1 MAAPGG
7 GPQASRA
14 GSPADPGTLRV
25 LGRNLAA
32 WLAVLAGRPRKPSRT
47 PGFKALVLAHRRQAA
62 VALGVILATMLVVDP
77 FAARV
82 RATPRFV
89 IDIFETITDFGR
101 SAWILVPAAGLILW
115 FAALM
120 RPSLDRVSR
129 AVLAA
134 VVVRLGFVFV
144 AVGLPGL
151 VGTIIKRWIGRLR
164 PSELGPFV
172 YAPLSWR
179 SEYASLPSG
188 HTVTSFAALVAIGAV
203 WPAARPV
210 MWIYAL
216 LIAASRIIV
225 SAHFP
230 SDVIAGAAFGAF
242 GAVLVREWFAAR
254 RLGFVATPDGG
265 VRALPGPSGAQVLR
279 ALAKAVE
286 P

>member
-1 MAAPGG
+1 MTIVAAPGG
-7 GPQASRA
+7 GPQAA
-14 GSPADPGTLRV
+14 PAALGTLRV

-32 WLAVLAGRPRKPSRT
+32 WLALLAGRPRKPSRT
-47 PGFKALVLAHRRQAA
+47 PGFKALVVAHRRQAA
-62 VALGVILATMLVVDP
+62 VALLLILATMLLVDP
-77 FAARV
+77 FAPRMRAVPRV
-82 RATPRFV
+82 V
-89 IDIFETITDFGR
+89 VDIFEDVTDFGR
-101 SAWILVPAAGLILW
+101 SGWILIPAAGLILW
-115 FAALM
+115 LAALL

-151 VGTIIKRWIGRLR
+151 VATILKRWIGRLR
-164 PSELGPFV
+164 PSELGPYV

-216 LIAASRIIV
+216 SIALSRILV

-230 SDVIAGAAFGAF
+230 SDVLAGAAFGAF
-242 GAVLVREWFAAR
+242 GAILVREWFAAR